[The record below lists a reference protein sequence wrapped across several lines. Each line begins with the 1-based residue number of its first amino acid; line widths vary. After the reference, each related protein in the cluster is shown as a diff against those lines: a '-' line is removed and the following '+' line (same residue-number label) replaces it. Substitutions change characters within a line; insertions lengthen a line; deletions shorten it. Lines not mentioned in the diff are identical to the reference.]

1 MIVVVG
7 KDNGNDD
14 GMISILQWVCS
25 GARVGVW
32 GEENVN
38 VKEDPRATVRLK
50 SWDKRVIVIVLLK
63 SLATFTNF
71 FSWGFAYNNGAMQ
84 TKGKFLRSTIKVN
97 YDLQLDNKGQK
108 YSSFPSINNS
118 VTIVTLLQLCYSCVI
133 VILYLYFQF

>member
-84 TKGKFLRSTIKVN
+84 NKGKFLRSTMIFNLIMKAKN
-97 YDLQLDNKGQK
+97 ILL
-108 YSSFPSINNS
+108 FP
-118 VTIVTLLQLCYSCVI
+118 VLTLLQLCYSCVI
-133 VILYLYFQF
+133 VILHLYFQF

>member
-84 TKGKFLRSTIKVN
+84 TKGKFLRSTMIFNLIIKAKN
-97 YDLQLDNKGQK
+97 ILL
-108 YSSFPSINNS
+108 FP
-118 VTIVTLLQLCYSCVI
+118 VLTLLQLCYSCVI
-133 VILYLYFQF
+133 VILHLYFQF